1 MKNFTIIF
9 CLILLITLT
18 AVIKTSS
25 KKIEEQIFT
34 LNENLILL
42 SEKYD
47 LVMLEYTYLSNPSRL
62 ISIMKEN
69 KKGEYI
75 QLNSTDLK
83 TVVKKNERK

>member
-1 MKNFTIIF
+1 
-9 CLILLITLT
+9 
-18 AVIKTSS
+18 
-25 KKIEEQIFT
+25 
-34 LNENLILL
+34 
-42 SEKYD
+42 
-47 LVMLEYTYLSNPSRL
+47 MLEYTYLSNPSRL